1 MKKAFTLVEL
11 MGVIV
16 ILGVMSSIVTV
27 TVNKNIQKG
36 NITTCLA
43 QEKTII
49 EAAKTRQVDKPNDNS
64 KKITISTLKSEGY
77 LDDTLENP
85 MTGKPYND
93 NTYVSNSKGT
103 YELVYVGE
111 KDCTNTM
118 GKTEEEIL
126 ASLPVI
132 KSWTSSAS
140 TDFHDKKY
148 KENITSIEF
157 IDLNDDNVTL
167 PADAPN
173 NTTSWDVSEKGN
185 QSVIAWVTADPQDN
199 DKYVLHI
206 AAKDGVFANK
216 NSSYMFDNFINLR
229 TINFGDN
236 FDTSNVTSMQRM
248 FSGSPKLESLDLKS
262 FDTSKVKSMYFM
274 FYNNK
279 GLKNINFGSNFDTGN
294 VTGMSGMFWHCESL
308 TTLNLGR
315 KFDTSK
321 VTSMDYMFE
330 DCYNLENINLGNKFD
345 TGNVTSMISM
355 FDNCQKL
362 KSLDLSTW
370 DTSNV
375 TKMNF
380 MFADCHSLTSLDVS
394 NFDTSEVTN
403 MSGLFGSH
411 QAGSNLGL
419 AVSKIVGIENLDTS
433 KTTDMSWMFV
443 GAHNLQSLDLSKWD
457 TSNVKSMK
465 FMFYGNK
472 NLKNLNIKNFD
483 TSKVTNMSSIFEY
496 CESLTTIEFGNKFDT
511 SNVTSMESMFE
522 DCTSL
527 TSLDVSKF
535 NTSKVTN
542 MSGLFARCKGL
553 TTLDLSKWDTSN
565 VTNMGPQ
572 EIPATETQARHWS
585 GTTGMFNE
593 CSNLTTIYASDKFDT
608 SGVIQSSLMFY
619 NCVSLVG
626 GNGTTFNSTKTDKEY
641 ARIDKVGQPGY
652 FTQKS

>member
-216 NSSYMFDNFINLR
+216 NSASFFSGFKNLKSVAFNDNFDTSYVTDMSYMFDNCEKLTNIDLSNFNTENTTKMHNMFYNCKSLQNL
-229 TINFGDN
+229 N
-236 FDTSNVTSMQRM
+236 
-248 FSGSPKLESLDLKS
+248 LKS
-262 FDTSKVKSMYFM
+262 FNTK
-274 FYNNK
+274 
-279 GLKNINFGSNFDTGN
+279 N
-294 VTGMSGMFWHCESL
+294 VTDMGAMFQYCESL
-308 TTLNLGR
+308 TELDLSN
-315 KFDTSK
+315 FNTSK
-321 VTSMDYMFE
+321 VT
-330 DCYNLENINLGNKFD
+330 
-345 TGNVTSMISM
+345 TMIVM
-355 FDNCQKL
+355 FDSC
-362 KSLDLSTW
+362 
-370 DTSNV
+370 
-375 TKMNF
+375 
-380 MFADCHSLTSLDVS
+380 
-394 NFDTSEVTN
+394 
-403 MSGLFGSH
+403 
-411 QAGSNLGL
+411 
-419 AVSKIVGIENLDTS
+419 
-433 KTTDMSWMFV
+433 
-443 GAHNLQSLDLSKWD
+443 
-457 TSNVKSMK
+457 
-465 FMFYGNK
+465 K
-472 NLKNLNIKNFD
+472 NLKKLNIKNFD
-483 TSKVTNMSSIFEY
+483 TSNVETMLAMFSNCSSI
-496 CESLTTIEFGNKFDT
+496 ESI
-511 SNVTSMESMFE
+511 
-522 DCTSL
+522 
-527 TSLDVSKF
+527 DVSSF

-542 MSGLFARCKGL
+542 MLRMFHSCDSLKSIDVSGFN
-553 TTLDLSKWDTSN
+553 TSN
-565 VTNMGPQ
+565 VTDMQEMFCNCESLKNLDLSNFNTSNVTTMYQMFMGA
-572 EIPATETQARHWS
+572 ESLENLNIKSFNTS
-585 GTTGMFNE
+585 KVTTMRSMFAG
-593 CSNLTTIYASDKFDT
+593 CKNLTELDLSSFDT
-608 SGVIQSSLMFY
+608 SKVTVMGGDPEKLEVNPHSLNDGMFENNTKLKKIYVSNLFNTSNVTKSYDMFY
-619 NCVSLVG
+619 NCPLLEG
-626 GNGTTFNSTKTDKEY
+626 GNGTAVATKKVYDKTY
-641 ARIDKVGQPGY
+641 AKIDKPGQEGY
-652 FTQKS
+652 FTQKTN